1 MPTYEFDQD
10 VVERARALLQRSP
23 RYKVRQRS
31 QFVLLLAKG
40 YTHEMISDI
49 IEVSAKTTFDW
60 KKILRE
66 GGLETLATL
75 NYKGQPSKLHSYGE
89 QLEFEFMKNPVSTF
103 KEARHIIAELT
114 GILLSLPQIREF
126 MLRNKF
132 KRRKVGQ
139 IPAKTDIA
147 EQGKFKKNK
156 LDRLVKLAVNHR
168 IRLFF
173 VDAAHFVHQPFL
185 GYLYSIK
192 RVFIRAAAGRK
203 RFNVLGALDAVTKNL
218 TVVCNEA
225 YINSSSVLQLL
236 ELLGKQYVGEKI
248 YVILDNARYQRCRLV
263 QEKAKMLGI
272 HLIFL
277 PPYSPNFNLI
287 ERLWRFV
294 KSEVLYNEFYS
305 TFCEFKMAIESCLQK
320 VKRMQYQKELET
332 LLTLKFQTFEYSQ
345 TNP

>member
-1 MPTYEFDQD
+1 MPTYEFDQV
-10 VVERARALLQRSP
+10 VVERDRVLLRQSLK
-23 RYKVRQRS
+23 YKVRQRS

-40 YTHEMISDI
+40 YTHEMIADI
-49 IEVSAKTTFDW
+49 LEVSAKTTFEW

-66 GGLETLATL
+66 GGLAALAAL

-89 QLEFEFMKNPVSTF
+89 QLEFEFMKNPVSTL
-103 KEARHIIAELT
+103 KQAQHVIEKLT

-126 MLRNKF
+126 MLRNKL

-139 IPAKTDIA
+139 IPVKADIA
-147 EQGKFKKNK
+147 EQDKFKKNK

-173 VDAAHFVHQPFL
+173 ADAAHFVHQPFL

-192 RVFIRAAAGRK
+192 RVFIRAAPGRK

-218 TVVCNEA
+218 AMVCNDA

-236 ELLGKQYVGEKI
+236 ELLAKQYVGEKI

-272 HLIFL
+272 RLIFL

-305 TFCEFKMAIESCLQK
+305 TFCNFKTAIESCLLK
-320 VKRMQYQKELET
+320 VQRRHYQKELEL
-332 LLTLKFQTFEYSQ
+332 LLTLKFQIFEYSQ